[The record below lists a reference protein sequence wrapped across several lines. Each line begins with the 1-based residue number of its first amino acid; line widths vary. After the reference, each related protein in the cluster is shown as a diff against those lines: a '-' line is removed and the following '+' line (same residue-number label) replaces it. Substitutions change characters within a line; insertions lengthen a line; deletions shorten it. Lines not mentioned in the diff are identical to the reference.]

1 MTKKLSI
8 IVPCYFEETTVPL
21 FYQAVEAVKPQL
33 PNIELEY
40 WFINDGSTD
49 NTLAEIKKLHEQDPK
64 HVHYVSF
71 ARNFGKEAALYCGL
85 QSATGDYVTV
95 MDVDLQDP
103 PSMLPEMVKDL
114 ERGAFDCVGTRR
126 VSRVGEPPIRSFFA
140 RTFYRLINKISD
152 TEIVDGARDYR
163 VMTRQMVDAI
173 LAMPEYNRFSKG
185 IFSWVGFKTKY
196 LEYENQERIA
206 GETSWSF
213 WQLFKYSIDG
223 IVNFSQFPLDLA
235 ALIGLFAAILSA
247 IGIIFVIIRYFI
259 DGGDPTTGWAS
270 TICVILFVG
279 GVQLFCLGIVGKYI
293 GKIFMEVKNRPLFI
307 IKEKE

>member
-114 ERGAFDCVGTRR
+114 ERGTFDCVGTRR